1 MRKQE
6 KKGKGKGK
14 VWSVI
19 ERHIYHNLKQYSIV
33 SILFLIGIV
42 VGVFFI
48 NHAEI
53 GMKQQIGNEITTFLE
68 CLKTDYQ
75 IDDMNLLKQVMGN
88 HMMLTF
94 VMWFMGCMVIGIPIV
109 YGVVAFR
116 GFSLGYTISSI
127 LYTLGTGKGTLFC
140 ILSLVLQNILIIP
153 ATFALAVSAI
163 KLYQSIMKDK
173 RKENIKIEIMR
184 HTIFSLFILAI
195 LIVASFL
202 EVYGS
207 NAMISACVK
216 YF

>member
-6 KKGKGKGK
+6 KKGRGAI
-14 VWSVI
+14 WNII
-19 ERHIYHNLKQYSIV
+19 EKHIYHNLKQYSIV
-33 SILFLIGIV
+33 SIIFLIGII

-48 NHAEI
+48 NHAELGI
-53 GMKQQIGNEITTFLE
+53 KQQIGNEITTFLE

-75 IDDMNLLKQVMGN
+75 IDDMKLLKNVIGN
-88 HMMLTF
+88 HIILTLI
-94 VMWFMGCMVIGIPIV
+94 MWFMGCMVIGIPIV
-109 YGVVAFR
+109 YGVIAFR

-127 LYTLGTGKGTLFC
+127 LYTLGTGKGALFC
-140 ILSLVLQNILIIP
+140 ILSLVLQNILIVP
-153 ATFALAVSAI
+153 ATLALAVSGI

-173 RKENIKIEIMR
+173 RRENIKIEIIR

-207 NAMISACVK
+207 NTMLSACVK

>member
-6 KKGKGKGK
+6 KKGRKQ
-14 VWSVI
+14 VWNIV

-33 SILFLIGIV
+33 SVLFLIGIV
-42 VGVFFI
+42 AGVFFV

-53 GMKQQIGNEITTFLE
+53 GMKQQIGNEISTFLE

-75 IDDMNLLKQVMGN
+75 IDYMSLLKNVIGN
-88 HMMLTF
+88 HIVFTF
-94 VMWFMGCMVIGIPIV
+94 IMWFMGCMVIGIPIV
-109 YGVVAFR
+109 YGLVAFQ

-127 LYTLGTGKGTLFC
+127 LYLLGIGKGILFC
-140 ILSLVLQNILIIP
+140 FISLVLQNILVIP
-153 ATFALAVSAI
+153 ATLALAVSGI
-163 KLYQSIMKDK
+163 RLYQSIMKDK
-173 RKENIKIEIMR
+173 RRENIKIEIIR

-195 LIVASFL
+195 LILASFL

-207 NAMISACVK
+207 NAMLSACVK